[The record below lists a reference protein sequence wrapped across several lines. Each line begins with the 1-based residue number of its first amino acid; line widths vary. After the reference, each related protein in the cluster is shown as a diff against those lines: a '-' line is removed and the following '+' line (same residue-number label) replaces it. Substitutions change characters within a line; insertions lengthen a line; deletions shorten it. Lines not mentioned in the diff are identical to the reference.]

1 MLIQETLFDAAFETL
16 GIGTEGAV
24 AHPIVMSEM
33 PYNTMASRKIVA
45 ELLFEAYAVPKVCFG
60 IDGAFSWY
68 ANRDTVGD
76 ALVVSS
82 GHTATY
88 LLPIWDQRLHLT
100 ATKRYISFFD
110 EIL

>member
-1 MLIQETLFDAAFETL
+1 MFDAAFETL
-16 GIGTEGAV
+16 GVSTAGSV
-24 AHPIVMSEM
+24 PHPLVMSEM
-33 PYNTMASRKIVA
+33 PYNTMASRKLIA

-68 ANRDTVGD
+68 ANKDIVQD

-82 GHTATY
+82 GHAATY

-100 ATKRYISFFD
+100 SCKRSFPLCYF
-110 EIL
+110 